1 MARLRARS
9 RRSRLVLAAVLLIA
23 LATAQ
28 AASAHSVLIATEPAN
43 DSILETAP
51 DHVLLR
57 FDEGVES
64 ALGSIRVFNGDG
76 ERVDAEAISQPR
88 FTEVT
93 VELDSDLPRGTY
105 TVAWRA
111 ISADSDPING
121 AFVFHVEAPGP
132 QPSGIAAQ
140 VLEDT
145 PVVVSVLYTADRFFD
160 FALLLLCA
168 GGVASLV
175 LALGSAARELRSRLY
190 GLLGVLATAL
200 AAVALVGLPLQGAAA
215 SGFSVVEAFSW
226 DVVSAVADTRFGEAS
241 LIRAALA
248 ATLALTALALRSGGR
263 KSEIPLAVLAAVLAG
278 GMIVTPSASGH
289 ASVSGPL
296 SFAADI
302 AHIQA
307 AAVWTGGLA
316 FLVLG
321 LKLAGEDRWP
331 LATRGVPRF
340 SAMAMISVGV
350 LVVAGTINGYL
361 QVRTWSALW
370 ETKYGLLLLAKIS
383 LLLPLLALGAYNNR
397 FAVPRLRA
405 GIASVLE
412 RRRFLQAA
420 GVELALMVAV
430 VAVTAVLV
438 NAPPAKSEAE
448 MHGPMTAEVMVGD
461 LETQVTVEP
470 AMAGPNEIHLAFGG
484 HDGGPPD
491 LAEVKVAASLP
502 SVGIGPLRYSAKEAA
517 PGEWIVRNAQ
527 LTIPGDW
534 QLRIEARRGEFE
546 LLTETISVSISE
558 ES

>member
-9 RRSRLVLAAVLLIA
+9 RRSWLVLAAVLLVA

-43 DSILETAP
+43 DSILETSP

-64 ALGSIRVFNGDG
+64 ALGSIRVFDGDR

-88 FTEVT
+88 FNEVT
-93 VELDSDLPRGTY
+93 VELESDLPRGTY
-105 TVAWRA
+105 TVAWRV

-121 AFVFHVEAPGP
+121 AFVFHVEAPGS
-132 QPSGIAAQ
+132 QPSGVAAQ

-145 PVVVSVLYTADRFFD
+145 PVLVSAVYTAGRFFD

-175 LALGSAARELRSRLY
+175 LALGSARRELRHRLY
-190 GLLGVLATAL
+190 GLLGVLAAAL
-200 AAVALVGLPLQGAAA
+200 AGVALIGLPLQGAAA
-215 SGFSVVEAFSW
+215 SGFSLVDAFSW
-226 DVVSAVADTRFGEAS
+226 DVISAVADTRYGEAS

-248 ATLALTALALRSGGR
+248 ATLALVALALRSSEGR
-263 KSEIPLAVLAAVLAG
+263 GELPLTGLAIVLVA

-296 SFAADI
+296 SFVADI

-316 FLVLG
+316 FLILG
-321 LKLAGEDRWP
+321 LACAGGDRWP
-331 LATRGVPRF
+331 LATRCVPRF
-340 SAMAMISVGV
+340 SIMAMVSVGV
-350 LVVAGTINGYL
+350 LIIAGTINGYL

-370 ETKYGLLLLAKIS
+370 ETKYGLLLLGKIG

-397 FAVPRLRA
+397 FAVPRLKA
-405 GIASVLE
+405 GLASLPE

-420 GVELALMVAV
+420 GLELTLMVAV
-430 VAVTAVLV
+430 VGVTAVLV
-438 NAPPAKSEAE
+438 NAPPAKSEVE
-448 MHGPMTAEVMVGD
+448 MHGPATAEVMVGD
-461 LETQVTVEP
+461 LEAHITVDP
-470 AMAGPNEIHLAFGG
+470 AMAGPNEIHLTFTGQGG
-484 HDGGPPD
+484 EPPE
-491 LAEVKVAASLP
+491 LAEVRVSATLA
-502 SVGIGPLRYSAKEAA
+502 SVGIGPLRYKAKEAA
-517 PGEWIVRNAQ
+517 HGEWAVPNAR

-546 LLTETISVSISE
+546 LLTETISVSIEE

>member
-1 MARLRARS
+1 MARLRAS
-9 RRSRLVLAAVLLIA
+9 VRRSRPVLVAVALIA
-23 LATAQ
+23 LATAP

-43 DSILETAP
+43 DSILETSP

-57 FDEGVES
+57 FDERVES
-64 ALGSIRVFNGDG
+64 ALGSVRVFDGNG
-76 ERVDAEAISQPR
+76 ERVDAETISKPKPN
-88 FTEVT
+88 EVM
-93 VELDSDLPRGTY
+93 VEIGDDLPRGTY
-105 TVAWRA
+105 TVAWRV

-132 QPSGIAAQ
+132 QPAGIAAQ

-145 PVVVSVLYTADRFFD
+145 PVLVSVLYTAGRFFD

-168 GGVASLV
+168 GGVATLV
-175 LALGSAARELRSRLY
+175 LALGSAPRELRYRLY

-200 AAVALVGLPLQGAAA
+200 AAVALIGLPLQGAAA
-215 SGFSVVEAFSW
+215 SGFSLVDAFSW
-226 DVVSAVADTRFGEAS
+226 DVISAVMDTRYGDAS

-248 ATLALTALALRSGGR
+248 ATLALVALALRSSGGR
-263 KSEIPLAVLAAVLAG
+263 GELPLTGLAIVLVA
-278 GMIVTPSASGH
+278 GMIITPSASGH

-296 SFAADI
+296 SFVADI

-307 AAVWTGGLA
+307 AAAWTGGLA

-321 LKLAGEDRWP
+321 LALAGDDRWP
-331 LATRGVPRF
+331 LATRSVPRF
-340 SAMAMISVGV
+340 SNMAMVSVG
-350 LVVAGTINGYL
+350 LLIVAGTTNGYL

-370 ETKYGLLLLAKIS
+370 ETKYGLLLLGKIG

-397 FAVPRLRA
+397 FAVPRLKA

-420 GVELALMVAV
+420 SLELALMVAV
-430 VAVTAVLV
+430 VGVTAVLV

-448 MHGPMTAEVMVGD
+448 MHGPATAEVVVGD
-461 LETQVTVEP
+461 LETHVTVEP
-470 AMAGPNEIHLAFGG
+470 AMAGPNQIHLTFMGQGG
-484 HDGGPPD
+484 EPPE
-491 LAEVKVAASLP
+491 LAEVRVSATLA
-502 SVGIGPLRYSAKEAA
+502 SVGIGPLRYTAKEAA
-517 PGEWIVRNAQ
+517 HGEWTVPNAR

-546 LLTETISVSISE
+546 LLTETVSISIEE

>member
-9 RRSRLVLAAVLLIA
+9 RRSWLVLAAVLLVA
-23 LATAQ
+23 LAAAQ
-28 AASAHSVLIATEPAN
+28 AASAHSVLIATEPTN
-43 DSILETAP
+43 DSILETSP
-51 DHVLLR
+51 EHVLLR

-88 FTEVT
+88 FNEVT
-93 VELDSDLPRGTY
+93 VELDADLPRGTY
-105 TVAWRA
+105 TVAWRV

-121 AFVFHVEAPGP
+121 AFVFHVEAPGS

-145 PVVVSVLYTADRFFD
+145 PVLVSVLYTAGRFFD

-190 GLLGVLATAL
+190 GLLGMLATAL
-200 AAVALVGLPLQGAAA
+200 AAVALIGLPLQGAAA

-263 KSEIPLAVLAAVLAG
+263 KSETPLAVLAAVLAG

-321 LKLAGEDRWP
+321 LRLAGEDRWP
-331 LATRGVPRF
+331 LATRSVPRF
-340 SAMAMISVGV
+340 SIMAMVSVGV
-350 LVVAGTINGYL
+350 LIVAGTINGYL

-430 VAVTAVLV
+430 VGVTAVLV
-438 NAPPAKSEAE
+438 NAPPAKSEAD

-470 AMAGPNEIHLAFGG
+470 AMAGPNQILLAFGG

-546 LLTETISVSISE
+546 LLTETISVSIRE

>member
-9 RRSRLVLAAVLLIA
+9 RRSWLVLAAVLLVA
-23 LATAQ
+23 LAAAQ

-43 DSILETAP
+43 DSILETSP

-64 ALGSIRVFNGDG
+64 ALGSIRVFDGDR

-88 FTEVT
+88 FNEVT
-93 VELDSDLPRGTY
+93 VELESDLPRGTY
-105 TVAWRA
+105 TVAWRV

-121 AFVFHVEAPGP
+121 AFVFHVEAPGS
-132 QPSGIAAQ
+132 QPSGVAAQ

-145 PVVVSVLYTADRFFD
+145 PVLVSAVYTAGRFFD

-175 LALGSAARELRSRLY
+175 LALGSARRELRHRLY

-200 AAVALVGLPLQGAAA
+200 AGVALIGLPLQGAAA
-215 SGFSVVEAFSW
+215 RGFSLVDAFSW
-226 DVVSAVADTRFGEAS
+226 DVISAVADTRYGEAS

-248 ATLALTALALRSGGR
+248 TTLALVALALRSSEGR
-263 KSEIPLAVLAAVLAG
+263 GELPLTGLAIALVA

-296 SFAADI
+296 SFLADI

-316 FLVLG
+316 FLILG
-321 LKLAGEDRWP
+321 LACAGGDRWP
-331 LATRGVPRF
+331 LATRCVPRF
-340 SAMAMISVGV
+340 SIMAMVSVGV
-350 LVVAGTINGYL
+350 LIIAGTINGYL

-370 ETKYGLLLLAKIS
+370 ETKYGLLLLGKIG

-397 FAVPRLRA
+397 FAVPRLKA
-405 GIASVLE
+405 GLASLPE

-420 GVELALMVAV
+420 STELALMVAV

-448 MHGPMTAEVMVGD
+448 MHGPQTAEVVVGD
-461 LETQVTVEP
+461 LETNVTVEP
-470 AMAGPNEIHLAFGG
+470 AMAGPNQIHLTFG
-484 HDGGPPD
+484 HDGQPPE
-491 LAEVKVAASLP
+491 LAEVNVSATLA
-502 SVGIGPLRYSAKEAA
+502 SVGIGPLRYSAEEAA
-517 PGEWIVRNAQ
+517 PGEWIVRNAR
-527 LTIPGDW
+527 LTIAGDW

-546 LLTETISVSISE
+546 LMTETISVSIEE

>member
-1 MARLRARS
+1 
-9 RRSRLVLAAVLLIA
+9 VAVALIA
-23 LATAQ
+23 LATAP

-43 DSILETAP
+43 DSILETSP

-57 FDEGVES
+57 FDERVES
-64 ALGSIRVFNGDG
+64 ALGSVRVFDGNG
-76 ERVDAEAISQPR
+76 ERVDAETISKPKPN
-88 FTEVT
+88 EVM
-93 VELDSDLPRGTY
+93 VEIGDDLPRGTY
-105 TVAWRA
+105 TVAWRV

-132 QPSGIAAQ
+132 QPAGIAAQ

-145 PVVVSVLYTADRFFD
+145 PVLVSVLYTAGRFFD

-168 GGVASLV
+168 GGVATLV
-175 LALGSAARELRSRLY
+175 LALGSATRELRHRLY
-190 GLLGVLATAL
+190 RLLGVLATAL
-200 AAVALVGLPLQGAAA
+200 AAVALIGLPLQGAAA
-215 SGFSVVEAFSW
+215 SGFSLVDAFSW
-226 DVVSAVADTRFGEAS
+226 DVISAVMDTRYGDAS

-248 ATLALTALALRSGGR
+248 ATLALVALALRSSGGR
-263 KSEIPLAVLAAVLAG
+263 GELPLTGLAIVLVA
-278 GMIVTPSASGH
+278 GMIITPSASGH

-296 SFAADI
+296 SFVADI

-307 AAVWTGGLA
+307 AAAWTGGLA

-321 LKLAGEDRWP
+321 LALAGDDRWP
-331 LATRGVPRF
+331 LATRCVPRF
-340 SAMAMISVGV
+340 SNMAMVSVG
-350 LVVAGTINGYL
+350 LLIVAGTTNGYL

-370 ETKYGLLLLAKIS
+370 ETKYGLLLLGKIG

-397 FAVPRLRA
+397 FAVPRLKA

-420 GVELALMVAV
+420 SLELALMVAV
-430 VAVTAVLV
+430 VGVTAVLV

-448 MHGPMTAEVMVGD
+448 MHGPATAEVMVGD
-461 LETQVTVEP
+461 LETHVTVEP
-470 AMAGPNEIHLAFGG
+470 AMAGPNQIHLTFMGQGG
-484 HDGGPPD
+484 EPPE
-491 LAEVKVAASLP
+491 LAEVRVSATLA
-502 SVGIGPLRYSAKEAA
+502 SVGIGPLRYRAKEAA
-517 PGEWIVRNAQ
+517 HGEWTVPNAR

-546 LLTETISVSISE
+546 LLTETVSISIEE